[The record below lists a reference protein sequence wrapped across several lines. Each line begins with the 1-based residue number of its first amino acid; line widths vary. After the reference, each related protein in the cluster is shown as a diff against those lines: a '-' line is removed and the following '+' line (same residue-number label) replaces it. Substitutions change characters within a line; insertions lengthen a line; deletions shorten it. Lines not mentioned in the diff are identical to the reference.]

1 MTAPSTTDAYRL
13 STVDL
18 DDTTYEIVQSGIR
31 NAYTVRDSTDTVVL
45 PSTTRVAVHRR
56 RSSQPPACLTRSRT
70 GDSQRLVCNRQRHVC
85 EPDPVSSQEDVSRLV
100 GKHLTAEGDGLPE
113 ILGAEEGHRVLLCVP
128 LTGDKH
134 VRL

>member
-31 NAYTVRDSTDTVVL
+31 NAYTVRNSIDTVVL

-70 GDSQRLVCNRQRHVC
+70 SDCQRPVCNRQRHVC

-128 LTGDKH
+128 LTSDKH